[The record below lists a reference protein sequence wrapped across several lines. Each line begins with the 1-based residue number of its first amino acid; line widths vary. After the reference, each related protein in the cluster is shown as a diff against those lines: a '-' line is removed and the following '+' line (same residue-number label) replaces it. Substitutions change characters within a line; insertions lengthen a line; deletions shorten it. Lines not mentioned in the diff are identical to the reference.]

1 MGLLLTSVA
10 RRLNG
15 QGGDPVIQL
24 PHLGGR
30 QKNAGTTVRDGAL
43 GNTFECLYL
52 PPKLSVRVQHQCS
65 TLRGVAQSGTHST
78 SPPSHTSGVGTG
90 DQLPRHT
97 ARGAASGSWADNN
110 PSLLTILRSWLP
122 SSGPAKAQGK
132 VPVADHRA
140 RTPLLPL
147 ASMGLIHSSSEVT
160 LVPATTLFSLLHH
173 LIPLFKGV

>member
-1 MGLLLTSVA
+1 MREVAVPPSRRARRHVSPSGIRCGHHYRVHRQGNARISERNSFFSAHLHHRGMGLLLTSVA

-52 PPKLSVRVQHQCS
+52 PPKLSVRVQHECS

-90 DQLPRHT
+90 DQPPRHT

-110 PSLLTILRSWLP
+110 PSLPTILRS
-122 SSGPAKAQGK
+122 
-132 VPVADHRA
+132 
-140 RTPLLPL
+140 
-147 ASMGLIHSSSEVT
+147 
-160 LVPATTLFSLLHH
+160 
-173 LIPLFKGV
+173 